1 MTVVVDWVQAHLGFL
16 PPQVLVVIVSMLPVI
31 ELRGGI
37 PLARLLMLPLWQA
50 IVFSAIGNILP
61 IPFILLFVEKVFDW
75 LRPTKLFG
83 PLVEKLEK
91 RALSKSDGIKHQEGR
106 VLGPCAL
113 RRDPASGDRR
123 LDRLACGLAPQDRY
137 QEGLAGDPSRDCDR
151 LDDHV
156 ADFVWRVCNVNR
168 NADDIGRQL
177 YELFCFHPAP
187 YAAEKQSESATG
199 WESPIFLRGIHP
211 DGMNREMC
219 EKGLSH

>member
-91 RALSKSDGIKHQEGR
+91 RALSKSDGIKKAEFW
-106 VLGPCAL
+106 
-113 RRDPASGDRR
+113 
-123 LDRLACGLAPQDRY
+123 GLALFVGIPLP
-137 QEGLAGDPSRDCDR
+137 GTGGWTGSLAAS
-151 LDDHV
+151 LLKI
-156 ADFVWRVCNVNR
+156 
-168 NADDIGRQL
+168 DIKKASL
-177 YELFCFHPAP
+177 AIL
-187 YAAEKQSESATG
+187 
-199 WESPIFLRGIHP
+199 LGIAIASTIISLISY
-211 DGMNREMC
+211 GVFAM
-219 EKGLSH
+219 